1 MDIPNTLDNVQSARS
16 VLSTFPFIDG
26 KMTLRY
32 LTYNV
37 SGLLSKLDN
46 AAFVNYIT
54 SFDFV
59 CLTETFIASDFD
71 SDLFR
76 DFGIF
81 VAKAK
86 KLSSHGRLSV
96 CYGSACWY
104 LLGNS
109 FYRSWSE
116 CTWMWTV

>member
-16 VLSTFPFIDG
+16 VLSSVPFIDG

-46 AAFVNYIT
+46 TAFVNYIT

-59 CLTETFIASDFD
+59 CLTETYTASDFD

-76 DFGIF
+76 DLGMFA
-81 VAKAK
+81 AKAKK
-86 KLSSHGRLSV
+86 KLSSHERLSEGV
-96 CYGSACWY
+96 LVLVRKQFYG
-104 LLGNS
+104 L
-109 FYRSWSE
+109 WSE
-116 CTWMWTV
+116 CTWMLTMW

>member
-1 MDIPNTLDNVQSARS
+1 MDIPNTLDTVQSARS
-16 VLSTFPFIDG
+16 VLSSFPFADG

-59 CLTETFIASDFD
+59 CLTETYIASDFD

-76 DFGIF
+76 DLGIF

-86 KLSSHGRLSV
+86 NFQATEG
-96 CYGSACWY
+96 CQGACWY

-116 CTWMWTV
+116 CTWMWTM

>member
-1 MDIPNTLDNVQSARS
+1 
-16 VLSTFPFIDG
+16 
-26 KMTLRY
+26 MTLRY

-59 CLTETFIASDFD
+59 CLTETYIASDFD

-76 DFGIF
+76 DFGTF

-86 KLSSHGRLSV
+86 QTNFQATEGCRGRV
-96 CYGSACWY
+96 GTC
-104 LLGNS
+104 
-109 FYRSWSE
+109 
-116 CTWMWTV
+116 

>member
-1 MDIPNTLDNVQSARS
+1 MDIPNTLDTVQSAGS
-16 VLSTFPFIDG
+16 VLSSFPFIDG

-59 CLTETFIASDFD
+59 CLTETYIASDFD

-76 DFGIF
+76 VFGIF

-86 KLSSHGRLSV
+86 TNFHATEG
-96 CYGSACWY
+96 CQGACWY
-104 LLGNS
+104 L
-109 FYRSWSE
+109 
-116 CTWMWTV
+116 

>member
-16 VLSTFPFIDG
+16 VLSSFPFIDG
-26 KMTLRY
+26 KMTFRY

-37 SGLLSKLDN
+37 SGPLSKLDN

-59 CLTETFIASDFD
+59 CLTETYIASDFD

-76 DFGIF
+76 DLGIF

-86 KLSSHGRLSV
+86 KLSSHGRLSGGV
-96 CYGSACWY
+96 FCCIHQKYGGY
-104 LLGNS
+104 T
-109 FYRSWSE
+109 Y
-116 CTWMWTV
+116 

>member
-16 VLSTFPFIDG
+16 VLSSFPFIDG

-37 SGLLSKLDN
+37 SGLLSKLDK

-59 CLTETFIASDFD
+59 CFKPVLNWTNVCSPEHTSDTSTNYD
-71 SDLFR
+71 SFL
-76 DFGIF
+76 
-81 VAKAK
+81 
-86 KLSSHGRLSV
+86 
-96 CYGSACWY
+96 
-104 LLGNS
+104 N
-109 FYRSWSE
+109 
-116 CTWMWTV
+116 

>member
-1 MDIPNTLDNVQSARS
+1 MDIP
-16 VLSTFPFIDG
+16 VLSSFPFADG

-46 AAFVNYIT
+46 ATFVNYIT

-59 CLTETFIASDFD
+59 CLTETYIASDFD

-76 DFGIF
+76 DLGIF

-86 KLSSHGRLSV
+86 KTFKPRKAVRGRV
-96 CYGSACWY
+96 GT
-104 LLGNS
+104 G
-109 FYRSWSE
+109 
-116 CTWMWTV
+116 